1 MNVFITEIKK
11 IIFTIEDIIK
21 EIDEYIYIILFQ
33 IYLILDV
40 SIQLFL
46 FIVSFLYDAG

>member
-21 EIDEYIYIILFQ
+21 EIDEYIYIILF
-33 IYLILDV
+33 
-40 SIQLFL
+40 
-46 FIVSFLYDAG
+46 